1 MTRARLV
8 SAARVLLMVLVLVAI
23 VVTVSSK
30 WTEVRADLSRVSG
43 GTLAVSTLLGMAS
56 LGFTLVG
63 WRALL
68 ADLGSPLHLAPA
80 SGVLFIGQLG
90 KYLPG
95 TVWSVVAQAEVA
107 SRLGVPRRTS
117 AVAGLLS
124 VALSALA
131 GLAVGVVALPGLL
144 AAGAGPAYLLLLVLL
159 PVGAAV
165 LHPRLLNA
173 LLARALRLVR
183 REPLERP
190 LSGRAIATTT
200 VAYVLAWLTLGLHF
214 LVLVRALGGDRG
226 VVVPAAFGYALA
238 AAVGMVV
245 VIAPAGVGVREAVLV
260 YLLARHLPQSAPL
273 VAALLSRFLLLGCD
287 LAAAALG
294 WAYARSHRLI
304 QTRRDGGLRYWRLAR
319 RR

>member
-8 SAARVLLMVLVLVAI
+8 TAARIALMVLVVVAI
-23 VVTVSSK
+23 AVTVASR
-30 WTEVRADLSRVSG
+30 WTEVRANLSRVSG
-43 GTLAVSTLLGMAS
+43 GTLALSTLLGMAS

-80 SGVLFIGQLG
+80 SGVLFTGQLG

-107 SRLGVPRRTS
+107 ARLGVPRRTS

-124 VALSALA
+124 VAMSALA

-144 AAGAGPAYLLLLVLL
+144 AAGGGPVYLLLLLLL
-159 PVGAAV
+159 PVGAVV
-165 LHPRLLNA
+165 LHPRVLNA
-173 LLARALRLVR
+173 LLGRALRLVR
-183 REPLERP
+183 REPLDRP
-190 LSGRAIATTT
+190 LSGGAIATTT
-200 VAYVLAWLTLGLHF
+200 AAYVLAWGTLGLHF
-214 LVLVRALGGDRG
+214 LVLVRALGGDGG
-226 VVVPAAFGYALA
+226 VLVPAIFGYALA
-238 AAVGMVV
+238 AAAGMVV

-260 YLLARHLPQSAPL
+260 YLLAGHLPQSAPL
-273 VAALLSRFLLLGCD
+273 VAALLSRFVLLACD

-294 WAYARSHRLI
+294 WGYARRHRLLE
-304 QTRRDGGLRYWRLAR
+304 TRRAAGTSTG
-319 RR
+319 